1 MANIF
6 DLFKKIESTSAP
18 ASTEPISYIVAG
30 LGNPDAK
37 YRFTRHNAGF
47 LALEYLSQKENF
59 KIDRSKFKAL
69 CADAVFGG
77 KRCLFMLP
85 QTYMNNSG
93 EAIKEA
99 ADFYKIPPENILVMY
114 DDISLDVGVM
124 RIRRKGS
131 DGGHNGIKSIIYHLN
146 SDNFPRIK
154 IGIGKK
160 PHPEMDLAD
169 WVLGGFSDSDKQ
181 TLFELFGSC
190 RDASELIVKDKID
203 EAMNKFS
210 K

>member
-1 MANIF
+1 MADIF
-6 DLFKKIESTSAP
+6 DLFKKIESQNKTNN
-18 ASTEPISYIVAG
+18 EPISYIIAG

-37 YRFTRHNAGF
+37 YRTTRHNAGF
-47 LALEYLSQKENF
+47 LALEYLSEKNGF
-59 KIDRSKFKAL
+59 RIDRSKFKSL
-69 CADAVFGG
+69 VADFTFGG
-77 KRCLFMLP
+77 ARCLFMLP

-99 ADFYKIPPENILVMY
+99 ADFYKIPPENILVLY

-131 DGGHNGIKSIIYHLN
+131 DGGHKGIKSIIYHLT

-154 IGIGKK
+154 SGIGKK

-169 WVLGGFSDSDKQ
+169 WVLS
-181 TLFELFGSC
+181 
-190 RDASELIVKDKID
+190 
-203 EAMNKFS
+203 NFS
-210 K
+210 KEEQERRRSEAKEV